1 MLWRRRYSPMRSS
14 YLVLCVVVW
23 VGACA
28 HQIEIS
34 SSTVK
39 RWENRDVSELINTI
53 GPYDKTLIQGD
64 SRTYDWYRFSNCLVT
79 ARTSRDEKILKIE
92 VQGTTQGCSVYLEKM
107 GDGETPKAK
116 P

>member
-1 MLWRRRYSPMRSS
+1 MRSS
-14 YLVLCVVVW
+14 YLLLCVVVW

-79 ARTSRDEKILKIE
+79 AHTSRDEKILKID
-92 VQGTTQGCSVYLEKM
+92 VQGTTQGCSVYLQKM
-107 GDGETPKAK
+107 GDGEKPGAK

>member
-1 MLWRRRYSPMRSS
+1 MRSS
-14 YLVLCVVVW
+14 YLVLCVVW
-23 VGACA
+23 VAACA

-79 ARTSRDEKILKIE
+79 AHTSRDEKILKID

-107 GDGETPKAK
+107 GDGEKPGAK

>member
-1 MLWRRRYSPMRSS
+1 MRSS

-23 VGACA
+23 VGACV

-53 GPYDKTLIQGD
+53 GPFDKTLIQGE
-64 SRTYDWYRFSNCLVT
+64 SRTYDWYRFGNCLLT
-79 ARTSRDEKILKIE
+79 AHTSREEKILKID
-92 VQGTTQGCSVYLEKM
+92 VQGTTQGCSVYLQKM
-107 GDGETPKAK
+107 GDGEAPPAK

>member
-1 MLWRRRYSPMRSS
+1 MRSS
-14 YLVLCVVVW
+14 YLLLCVVC

-39 RWENRDVSELINTI
+39 RWENRDVSELITAI

-64 SRTYDWYRFSNCLVT
+64 SRSYDWYRFSNCLVT
-79 ARTSRDEKILKIE
+79 AQTSRDEKILKID
-92 VQGTTQGCSVYLEKM
+92 VQGTTQGCSVYLQKM
-107 GDGETPKAK
+107 GDGETPGAK
-116 P
+116 R

>member
-1 MLWRRRYSPMRSS
+1 MRSS
-14 YLVLCVVVW
+14 YLVLCVVIW
-23 VGACA
+23 MGACV
-28 HQIEIS
+28 HQIEVS
-34 SSTVK
+34 SSTSK

-79 ARTSRDEKILKIE
+79 AHTSREEKILKID
-92 VQGTTQGCSVYLEKM
+92 VVGTTQGCSVYLEKM
-107 GDGETPKAK
+107 GDGEKPLAK

>member
-1 MLWRRRYSPMRSS
+1 MRPS
-14 YLVLCVVVW
+14 YILLCVVW
-23 VGACA
+23 VSACA

-79 ARTSRDEKILKIE
+79 AHTSRDEKILKID
-92 VQGTTQGCSVYLEKM
+92 VVGTTQGCSVYLQKM
-107 GDGETPKAK
+107 GDGETPGAK
-116 P
+116 R

>member
-1 MLWRRRYSPMRSS
+1 MRSS

-64 SRTYDWYRFSNCLVT
+64 ARTYDWYRFGNCLVT
-79 ARTSRDEKILKIE
+79 AHTSRDDKILKID
-92 VQGTTQGCSVYLEKM
+92 VQGTTQACSVYLQKM
-107 GDGETPKAK
+107 GDGEAPPGK

>member
-1 MLWRRRYSPMRSS
+1 MRLS
-14 YLVLCVVVW
+14 YLVLCAVLVA
-23 VGACA
+23 ACA

-39 RWENRDVSELINTI
+39 RWENRDISELITAI

-79 ARTSRDEKILKIE
+79 AQTSRDGKILKID
-92 VQGTTQGCSVYLEKM
+92 VQVTTLGCSVYLQKM
-107 GDGETPKAK
+107 GDGEPPAAK
-116 P
+116 R